1 MLLNHL
7 ELIALS
13 YKVNIADRV
22 LIKELFLDIFKIQY
36 GQFDLYIK
44 TKQKK
49 YSSNYFDTFEEITK
63 DWNSK

>member
-7 ELIALS
+7 ELIAIR
-13 YKVNIADRV
+13 YKENIGDKM
-22 LIKELFLDIFKIQY
+22 LIRELFLDIFKVQY

-49 YSSNYFDTFEEITK
+49 YSSNFFDTFEAVAKE
-63 DWNSK
+63 WN